1 MMGSFYT
8 QYLNIVGSADSLLTR
23 PAVIK
28 SETKCEVQDVELYC
42 SHLSSCIPSLQSY
55 PSLLDSLYALIDKEE
70 MTGHL
75 GVYIIDNALIKCDE
89 FCHLE
94 DEIHSEIER
103 VLEVRSDSD
112 KVLLNSISEKAK
124 TWHRIVSVENLKFV
138 GEYLLS
144 LKQQVDRFF
153 DSLSAQ
159 ERLGKALA
167 QSEEERKKLLEQE
180 EARRRGITEQELDKE
195 EKRRKA
201 REEYAKKIKTRK
213 KK

>member
-8 QYLNIVGSADSLLTR
+8 HYLNIVGSADSLLTR

-28 SETKCEVQDVELYC
+28 SETNCEVQDVELYC
-42 SHLSSCIPSLQSY
+42 SHLSSNIPSLQPY
-55 PSLLDSLYALIDKEE
+55 PSLLDSLYALIDRDG

-75 GVYIIDNALIKCDE
+75 GVYIIDNALLKCGE
-89 FCHLE
+89 FSRLE
-94 DEIHSEIER
+94 DEIQTEIER
-103 VLEVRSDSD
+103 VLEARSDSD
-112 KVLLNSISEKAK
+112 KILLNSISEKAK
-124 TWHRIVSVENLKFV
+124 TWHRIVSVDNLTYV